1 MEKGATSASADLTGF
16 VWLARHGKKESE
28 TGECNWK
35 LTLLS
40 EGVRELEIQATR
52 LAGLSDALRPHSILC
67 SPFPR
72 CIATAA
78 IYARALNIAELC
90 VEPGLCEVLTPSLG
104 MKGLGGNVPE
114 WTVDE
119 LTTIAQMYGGQ
130 NIEISKTY
138 APAVCALKPESS
150 SSSRAEVNR
159 RSTIMA
165 EKVLAHEFYGWLFV
179 THGSPF
185 KRMADVLALGKPAG
199 SEFSE
204 PEMGALLCLRYG
216 ASQTLPVAEMWLPSA
231 I

>member
-1 MEKGATSASADLTGF
+1 MEKGATSAPADLTGF
-16 VWLARHGKKESE
+16 VWLARHGKKEPE

-35 LTLLS
+35 LSLLS
-40 EGVRELEIQATR
+40 EGVRELESQATR
-52 LAGLSDALRPHSILC
+52 LAGLSDALRPRFILC

-90 VEPGLCEVLTPSLG
+90 IEPGLCEVLTPSLG

-114 WTVDE
+114 WTADE
-119 LTTIAQMYGGQ
+119 LTAIAQMYGGPTITI
-130 NIEISKTY
+130 NKTY
-138 APAVCALKPESS
+138 APAVCVLMPESS

-159 RSTIMA
+159 RASLMA
-165 EKVLAHEFYGWLFV
+165 EKVLAREFNGWLFV

-185 KRMADVLALGKPAG
+185 KRMADILALDKPAG
-199 SEFSE
+199 SEFME
-204 PEMGALLCLRYG
+204 PQMGALLCLKYV
-216 ASQTLPVAEMWLPSA
+216 ASETLPMAEMWLPSA